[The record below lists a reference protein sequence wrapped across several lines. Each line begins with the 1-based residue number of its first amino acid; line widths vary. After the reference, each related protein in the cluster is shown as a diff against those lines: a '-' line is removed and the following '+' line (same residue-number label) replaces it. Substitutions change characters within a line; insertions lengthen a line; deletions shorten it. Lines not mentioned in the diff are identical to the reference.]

1 MARITCRACG
11 KVYTDQVSK
20 CPECGEPK
28 PSLFWKKMIA
38 LAETLVIIGLLYAGW
53 YYLRANGYLDAFFK

>member
-1 MARITCRACG
+1 
-11 KVYTDQVSK
+11 VYTDQVSK